1 MAMTAAQIRA
11 QARYRKAKTT
21 QVNLKF
27 HNENDA
33 DIIERLERTEN
44 KNGFIKR
51 AIRAYIAQGGE

>member
-11 QARYRKAKTT
+11 QERYRKAKVA
-21 QVNLKF
+21 QYNLKL
-27 HNENDA
+27 HRENDA
-33 DIIERLERTEN
+33 DIIERLERAES